1 MISTVKIMVFM
12 LLVSTVVCGQAQ
24 SDEWHLY
31 ANSRENYFGVA
42 MANGQI
48 GIVTDD
54 TPLKTKEIILN
65 GVYDGSPENGISRI
79 VRGIGFLNL
88 HLNINKQEIKSDNI
102 DNWSQVVSM
111 KEGTSTTSFSFKD
124 LATINYTILANRAIP
139 FSAVF
144 FSGCHKLIIIKNT
157 QPTVLLFLFR
167 LCQYTLKT

>member
-1 MISTVKIMVFM
+1 MISIYKNLLFI
-12 LLVSTVVCGQAQ
+12 LLVGPVVFGQTK

-31 ANSRENYFGVA
+31 ANSRANYYGVA

-54 TPLKTKEIILN
+54 SPLKTKEIILN

-79 VRGIGFLNL
+79 VRGIEFLNL
-88 HLNINKQEIKSDNI
+88 HLTINNQEIKSDNI

-124 LATINYTILANRAIP
+124 YAKIHYTILANRAIP
-139 FSAVF
+139 FSAMAIVE
-144 FSGCHKLIIIKNT
+144 IIPNKDIEI
-157 QPTVLLFLFR
+157 TVNN
-167 LCQYTLKT
+167 